1 MLQLL
6 LLNDLFYLCRITNY
20 IAMNFADLLTYV
32 VMVAFFAC
40 AVWVIVTLT
49 LSIIR
54 KIRNFNNHGKE
65 KL

>member
-1 MLQLL
+1 
-6 LLNDLFYLCRITNY
+6 
-20 IAMNFADLLTYV
+20 MNFPDLLAYV
-32 VMVAFFAC
+32 SMGAFFVFAI
-40 AVWVIVTLT
+40 WVIVTLT

>member
-1 MLQLL
+1 
-6 LLNDLFYLCRITNY
+6 
-20 IAMNFADLLTYV
+20 MNFADLLTYV

>member
-1 MLQLL
+1 
-6 LLNDLFYLCRITNY
+6 
-20 IAMNFADLLTYV
+20 MNFADLLTYV
-32 VMVAFFAC
+32 VMIAFLVC
-40 AVWVIVTLT
+40 AIWVIVTLT